1 MSVNAQKNADKKRIS
16 LFTNP
21 DSVGLLKRCITF
33 FLPYK
38 LHIGLAALFMIVA
51 GLCDAGIAYL
61 VKPAMDDIFIDKQA
75 GALMLVPLAFMG
87 VTALKAG
94 TRLMQNYLMQYAGLR
109 VLEVLRDELYNKIIR
124 LPLKFYEGT
133 QVGMLMSRIVNDVQ
147 LIRVSLPALVMMI
160 RQVVTLVSLMCVV
173 FYQNAM
179 LATYAFIA
187 LPLCF
192 FPFWFFGSRMRRLSR
207 EGQARMG
214 EITSLLQ
221 EMLSGIRVLKAFGT
235 EQQERRRFDKE
246 NRRLLRIALKSHLAG
261 EFSSATMEVVGAVG
275 ICVVIW
281 VGGMQVIDGETT
293 PGTFFS
299 FIAALI
305 MMYEPVKKL
314 STSNLNIQMALAGA
328 ERVFGILDDPDLQ
341 VESGGTFMIE
351 PPFKELAFENVSF
364 TYSDGTRALDAVS
377 FLVKAGERLA
387 IVGPSGAGKTTFVNL
402 IPRFYEHQEGRIL
415 LNGRDTREY
424 DLASLRKVISMVSQE
439 SFLFNVSVA
448 ENIIYG
454 INGVGEKEM
463 HAAARAAYAHDFIL
477 GLPEGYDT
485 VVGERGVKLSGGQK
499 QRLTI
504 ARALVKDAPLLILDE
519 ATSALDS
526 ESEREV
532 QKALDNLMH
541 NRTSIVIAHR
551 LSTIIGADRI
561 LVMDKGRVLAQG
573 THEELLATCPLYA
586 KLYNMQFHL
595 ESF

>member
-1 MSVNAQKNADKKRIS
+1 MASNNEKSAVKKRIS
-16 LFTNP
+16 LFLNTE
-21 DSVGLLKRCITF
+21 STALLKRCVTF

-38 LHIGLAALFMIVA
+38 LHIILATGFMLTA
-51 GLCDAGIAYL
+51 GLCDAVIAYL
-61 VKPAMDDIFIDKQA
+61 VKPAMDDVFINKQA
-75 GALMLVPLAFMG
+75 DALLLIPLAFMG

-124 LPLKFYEGT
+124 LPLQFYEGT

-147 LIRVSLPALVMMI
+147 LIRASLPALVMMI

-173 FYQNAM
+173 FYQNAK
-179 LATYAFIA
+179 LAAYAFIA

-192 FPFWFFGSRMRRLSR
+192 FPFWYFGNRMRRLSR
-207 EGQARMG
+207 EGQARTG

-235 EQQERRRFDKE
+235 EQEERTRFDKE
-246 NRRLLRIALKSHLAG
+246 NRRLLRIALKSSLAG

-275 ICVVIW
+275 ICAVIW
-281 VGGMQVIDGETT
+281 VGGMQVMEGQTT

-314 STSNLNIQMALAGA
+314 SAANLNIQMALAGA
-328 ERVFGILDDPDLQ
+328 ERVFGILDDPDLR
-341 VESGGTFMIE
+341 VESGGGRMVE
-351 PPFKELAFENVSF
+351 LPFKELAFENVTFS
-364 TYSDGTRALDAVS
+364 YPDGTRALDDVS
-377 FLVKAGERLA
+377 FSIKAGERLA
-387 IVGPSGAGKTTFVNL
+387 IVGPSGAGKTSFVNL
-402 IPRFYEHQEGRIL
+402 IPRFYDPQKGRIL
-415 LNGRDTREY
+415 LNGHETRDY
-424 DLASLRKVISMVSQE
+424 DLASLRKIVSMVSQD
-439 SFLFNVSVA
+439 SFLFNASVA
-448 ENIIYG
+448 ENILYG
-454 INGVGEKEM
+454 IREADEKNM
-463 HAAARAAYAHDFIL
+463 LDAAKSAYAHDFIEA
-477 GLPEGYDT
+477 LPEGYGA

-532 QKALDNLMH
+532 QQALENLME

-551 LSTIIGADRI
+551 LSTVIGADRI
-561 LVMDKGRVLAQG
+561 LVMDKGRVSAQG
-573 THEELLATCPLYA
+573 THEELLVECPLYA
-586 KLYNMQFHL
+586 KLYAMQFRL
-595 ESF
+595 EAP

>member
-1 MSVNAQKNADKKRIS
+1 MSSNKKKSDEKKRIS
-16 LFTNP
+16 LFANRN
-21 DSVGLLKRCITF
+21 SMVLLKRCVTF

-38 LHIGLAALFMIVA
+38 LHIILATIFMLTA

-61 VKPAMDDIFIDKQA
+61 VKPAMDDVFINKQA
-75 GALMLVPLAFMG
+75 DALLLIPLAFMG

-94 TRLMQNYLMQYAGLR
+94 TRLMQNYLMHYTGLR

-124 LPLKFYEGT
+124 LPLQFYEGT
-133 QVGMLMSRIVNDVQ
+133 QIGILMSRIVNDVQ
-147 LIRVSLPALVMMI
+147 LIRTSLPALVMMI

-192 FPFWFFGSRMRRLSR
+192 FPFWYFGTRMRRLSR
-207 EGQARMG
+207 EGQLRMG

-235 EQQERRRFDKE
+235 EREERTRFDKE
-246 NRRLLRIALKSHLAG
+246 NRRLLRIALKSSLAS

-275 ICVVIW
+275 ICIIIW
-281 VGGMQVIDGETT
+281 VGGMQVMEGETT

-314 STSNLNIQMALAGA
+314 SSANLNIQMALAGA
-328 ERVFGILDDPDLQ
+328 ERVFDILDDPNLR
-341 VESGGTFMIE
+341 VESGGTRMVEF
-351 PPFKELAFENVSF
+351 PLRELAFENVTF
-364 TYSDGTRALDAVS
+364 TYPDGTRALEDIS
-377 FLVKAGERLA
+377 FSVKAGERLA
-387 IVGPSGAGKTTFVNL
+387 VVGPSGAGKTTFINL
-402 IPRFYEHQEGRIL
+402 IPRFYNPQQGRIL
-415 LNGRDTREY
+415 LNGYETSDY
-424 DLASLRKVISMVSQE
+424 DLASLRKIVSMVSQE

-448 ENIIYG
+448 ENILYG
-454 INGVGEKEM
+454 MKEPDEKKM
-463 HAAARAAYAHDFIL
+463 LAAAKSAYAHDFIES
-477 GLPEGYDT
+477 LPEGYDT

-504 ARALVKDAPLLILDE
+504 ARALVKDAPLLVLDE

-532 QKALDNLMH
+532 QQALENLIE

-561 LVMDKGRVLAQG
+561 LVMDKGRVVAQG
-573 THEELLATCPLYA
+573 NHEELLASCPLYT
-586 KLYNMQFHL
+586 KLYNMQFGL
-595 ESF
+595 EAV

>member
-1 MSVNAQKNADKKRIS
+1 MANTAKKSGDTKRIS

-21 DSVGLLKRCITF
+21 NSKTLLKRCIHF

-38 LHIGLAALFMIVA
+38 VHIILAAVFMTAA

-61 VKPAMDDIFIDKQA
+61 VKPAMDDIFVNKQA
-75 GALMLVPLAFMG
+75 DALFLVPLAFMG

-94 TRLMQNYLMQYAGLR
+94 TRLLQNYLMQYAGLR

-133 QVGMLMSRIVNDVQ
+133 QIGMLMSRIVNDVQ
-147 LIRVSLPALVMMI
+147 LIRTSLPALVMMV
-160 RQVVTLVSLMCVV
+160 RQVVTLASLMCVV

-192 FPFWFFGSRMRRLSR
+192 FPFWYFGGRMRKLSR

-235 EQQERRRFDKE
+235 EQNERQRFDKE
-246 NRRLLRIALKSHLAG
+246 NRRLLRIALKSSLAG

-275 ICVVIW
+275 ICIVIW
-281 VGGMQVIDGETT
+281 VGGMQVVTGETT

-314 STSNLNIQMALAGA
+314 SSSNLNIQMALAGA
-328 ERVFGILDDPDLQ
+328 ERVFGILDDPDLV
-341 VESGGTFMIE
+341 VESGGTRMVE
-351 PPFKELAFENVSF
+351 LPFRELAFDNVTF
-364 TYSDGTRALDAVS
+364 TYSDGTRALDKVS
-377 FLVKAGERLA
+377 FSVKAGERLA

-402 IPRFYEHQEGRIL
+402 IPRFYEQQEGRIL
-415 LNGRDTREY
+415 LNGCDTREY
-424 DLASLRKVISMVSQE
+424 DLASLRRVVSMVSQD

-448 ENIIYG
+448 ENILYG
-454 INGVGEKEM
+454 IKSADENDLV
-463 HAAARAAYAHDFIL
+463 AAAKAAYADGFIRD
-477 GLPEGYDT
+477 LPDGYDT

-532 QKALDNLMH
+532 QQALENLMQ

-551 LSTIIGADRI
+551 LSTVIGADRI
-561 LVMDKGRVLAQG
+561 LVMHKGTVIAQG
-573 THEELLATCPLYA
+573 AHEELLRSCPLYA
-586 KLYNMQFHL
+586 KLYNMQFNL
-595 ESF
+595 EGM